1 MKAKRKETIL
11 MYVYT
16 DGSKE
21 YYEAVGKDNDSLT
34 RTLNNNVES
43 KENVLGETTVE
54 VTKGPNVTTV
64 DPIYYT
70 TESKLANFL
79 KSIYLEDKELDEVVT
94 DFMEVD
100 ATGEAT
106 SGEYPAFK
114 QKGAVDLKSYGGDT
128 KGISE
133 PFDINWCGSK
143 TYGTFNPKTK
153 TFTETQD
160 V

>member
-1 MKAKRKETIL
+1 MNE
-11 MYVYT
+11 
-16 DGSKE
+16 
-21 YYEAVGKDNDSLT
+21 
-34 RTLNNNVES
+34 
-43 KENVLGETTVE
+43 
-54 VTKGPNVTTV
+54 
-64 DPIYYT
+64 
-70 TESKLANFL
+70 
-79 KSIYLEDKELDEVVT
+79 EDKELDEVVT

-114 QKGAVDLKSYGGDT
+114 QKGAIDLKSYGGDT

-143 TYGTFNPKTK
+143 IYGTFNPKTK
-153 TFTETQD
+153 TFTETQE